1 MKLEKS
7 GAKKQRNKQT
17 NKQTNKQRI
26 IPKPIAFTYVYR

>member
-7 GAKKQRNKQT
+7 GAKKQRNKET
-17 NKQTNKQRI
+17 KKERI